1 MSAFPSITTDADGYA
16 RTNGETVILSAATP
30 VNETVSL
37 TLIGRS
43 FSFSGVHDLAS
54 ITVGDCGIKVE
65 QSYGWVYFI
74 TVNNSLLCPVSGAA
88 YDSANHDVRLD
99 ITLTQINNS
108 FEVFIFVN
116 KELKAKYKGTALDEF
131 SPGSLMVSPNSSTG
145 LKMVRFVS
153 GGYIVD
159 EPQTLVTPLI
169 DE

>member
-1 MSAFPSITTDADGYA
+1 M
-16 RTNGETVILSAATP
+16 
-30 VNETVSL
+30 
-37 TLIGRS
+37 
-43 FSFSGVHDLAS
+43 
-54 ITVGDCGIKVE
+54 
-65 QSYGWVYFI
+65 
-74 TVNNSLLCPVSGAA
+74 
-88 YDSANHDVRLD
+88 
-99 ITLTQINNS
+99 
-108 FEVFIFVN
+108 FIFVN